1 MRVRSTF
8 QLLFAPIQAFLSFLL
23 TTPNNLMY
31 RWSLLI
37 SEDMFLSV
45 SSSMAVLIASSLMR
59 WLFGCLSTRQSP
71 FMFGFNFTRFHFGA
85 ISHNPHTNGRLIT
98 TRFCLVSSRILND
111 AASFATLVAFSPW
124 HDGIIVGLG
133 RTRAVLAAQDII
145 PPLTMKTQGWN
156 WNSEGGTMELVKWVR
171 LPGKD
176 QHIEHAG

>member
-1 MRVRSTF
+1 
-8 QLLFAPIQAFLSFLL
+8 
-23 TTPNNLMY
+23 
-31 RWSLLI
+31 
-37 SEDMFLSV
+37 
-45 SSSMAVLIASSLMR
+45 
-59 WLFGCLSTRQSP
+59 
-71 FMFGFNFTRFHFGA
+71 
-85 ISHNPHTNGRLIT
+85 
-98 TRFCLVSSRILND
+98 VSSRILND